1 MLFSH
6 PWYVALIIQPRETL
20 AFARQ
25 TFHQKFGKMHA
36 LPASSVA
43 PITPSKVLSYFVHL
57 HPFDRIGWKCCFNIL
72 LPSLNSSGD
81 SQKTTILTG
90 NLYQPAGSQK
100 QGFLTGAQRAVRN
113 RAFWL
118 ALSQKASFLTIALSE
133 RWFSDHW
140 LVRKSGLLKSVLLN
154 LVWKVTI
161 MKC

>member
-100 QGFLTGAQRAVRN
+100 QGFLTDAQRAVRN

-118 ALSQKASFLTIALSE
+118 ALSGQSETGLFDWRSVRKLAFWPSPCQKDGFLTT
-133 RWFSDHW
+133 D
-140 LVRKSGLLKSVLLN
+140 
-154 LVWKVTI
+154 
-161 MKC
+161 